1 MSSCLK
7 NTKKRIN
14 DFFDDKFEHPSE
26 VNMTYLQHA
35 KFSFQLSFLFLKGAI
50 KGIIHSIYP
59 DVLLTYSGDSI
70 KEIDFLL
77 RNHIKH
83 DE

>member
-14 DFFDDKFEHPSE
+14 DFFDDKFEHPSA
-26 VNMTYLQHA
+26 VNMTYLQHV

-50 KGIIHSIYP
+50 KGIINSIYP

>member
-1 MSSCLK
+1 
-7 NTKKRIN
+7 
-14 DFFDDKFEHPSE
+14 
-26 VNMTYLQHA
+26 MTYLQHA

>member
-7 NTKKRIN
+7 NTKKKIN
-14 DFFDDKFEHPSE
+14 DFFDDKFRHPSA

-50 KGIIHSIYP
+50 KGVIHSIYP
-59 DVLLTYSGDSI
+59 DVLQTYSGDSMR
-70 KEIDFLL
+70 EIDLFL
-77 RNHIKH
+77 RNHIKD